1 MSQHPTPPIAP
12 PAPAPPGGGTAKDN
26 TFDVFAWF
34 EKTEPTWMSL
44 TIGFLVGLGSLA
56 FGLRGLYAYWRG
68 QPSGP
73 MVPGVTMAIGYLVF
87 GAWVIWVFLSR
98 LAS

>member
-1 MSQHPTPPIAP
+1 MSQHVTSPTAP
-12 PAPAPPGGGTAKDN
+12 PAAAPPGGGTKDN
-26 TFDVFAWF
+26 AFDVFAWL

-44 TIGFLVGLGSLA
+44 TIGFLVGLGSIAL
-56 FGLRGLYAYWRG
+56 GLRGLYAHWRG

-73 MVPGVTMAIGYLVF
+73 MAPAVSLAVGYLVF